1 MFRESTDEPAGAV
14 VVVGDRIDTDMR
26 GANELGMDTLH
37 VLSGA
42 HGVRDVLEAP
52 PRDRPRYVG
61 ADLGGLLE
69 AHPAPGR
76 RSDGTWVCGDASARI
91 DADTLVL
98 DGVAGLDQF
107 RAACSAVWT
116 HRDEGREVDVSAAES
131 LDQLL
136 RQVQGSDE

>member
-1 MFRESTDEPAGAV
+1 M
-14 VVVGDRIDTDMR
+14 
-26 GANELGMDTLH
+26 
-37 VLSGA
+37 
-42 HGVRDVLEAP
+42 
-52 PRDRPRYVG
+52 
-61 ADLGGLLE
+61 GGLLG

-116 HRDEGREVDVSAAES
+116 HRDGGHPVDITAADV
-131 LDQLL
+131 LDELL
-136 RQVQGSDE
+136 RQV